1 MTPHSPCIRL
11 DTNYFRNFF
20 VAPSAPPSNIRV
32 TAFHSQSLLV
42 SWLDV
47 PTEHRNG
54 IIRGYRLT
62 YTNVSN
68 RTGPV
73 ITERAYSVVLTQLS
87 KATEYRILLWAFNSA
102 GDGVSGSVVAK
113 TGEDGRFKNHHP
125 PPPPAKIILL
135 LIKSWRSIFTHTHI
149 YIYIYMYIYLCVC
162 AIPITYWYRNETQ
175 PVMHLFVLSTK
186 STAFKNSS
194 KKPHESYRNSNF
206 LGTSPSR
213 IHTRSSCRLPS
224 NLSSCFYWRPARVF
238 RASDEHRRWEWENFN
253 DTSRSGTT
261 CSV

>member
-1 MTPHSPCIRL
+1 MTPHSPCSRL

-62 YTNVSN
+62 YANVSN

-73 ITERAYSVVLTQLS
+73 ITERAYSVVLTQLR

-113 TGEDGRFKNHHP
+113 TGEDGGFKNHHHP
-125 PPPPAKIILL
+125 PNQNNFSSYKEL
-135 LIKSWRSIFTHTHI
+135 KEYFHTHTHTHTHI
-149 YIYIYMYIYLCVC
+149 YIYIYIYL
-162 AIPITYWYRNETQ
+162 
-175 PVMHLFVLSTK
+175 
-186 STAFKNSS
+186 
-194 KKPHESYRNSNF
+194 
-206 LGTSPSR
+206 
-213 IHTRSSCRLPS
+213 
-224 NLSSCFYWRPARVF
+224 
-238 RASDEHRRWEWENFN
+238 
-253 DTSRSGTT
+253 
-261 CSV
+261 

>member
-1 MTPHSPCIRL
+1 MTPHSACSRL

-113 TGEDGRFKNHHP
+113 TGEDGGFKNHHP
-125 PPPPAKIILL
+125 PPPNQNNFSSYKEL
-135 LIKSWRSIFTHTHI
+135 KEYFHTD
-149 YIYIYMYIYLCVC
+149 IYMYIYLCVC
-162 AIPITYWYRNETQ
+162 AVPITYWYRNET
-175 PVMHLFVLSTK
+175 
-186 STAFKNSS
+186 
-194 KKPHESYRNSNF
+194 
-206 LGTSPSR
+206 
-213 IHTRSSCRLPS
+213 
-224 NLSSCFYWRPARVF
+224 
-238 RASDEHRRWEWENFN
+238 
-253 DTSRSGTT
+253 
-261 CSV
+261 

>member
-1 MTPHSPCIRL
+1 MNCAIPVHCFTNWANKPTGSWSQRLWSVGLTVFLILKWSTVDIITIMVLLFHLLFFAFNRILCSCHSNIKIYIFFPSCNILNLLAEWAFPNISLADRSDTRSCMCAINNSKRVDRFKNLKVSAHLLSNFQLITPHAPCSRL

-73 ITERAYSVVLTQLS
+73 ITERAYSVVLTQLR

-113 TGEDGRFKNHHP
+113 TGEDGGFKNHHP
-125 PPPPAKIILL
+125 P
-135 LIKSWRSIFTHTHI
+135 
-149 YIYIYMYIYLCVC
+149 
-162 AIPITYWYRNETQ
+162 Q
-175 PVMHLFVLSTK
+175 PK
-186 STAFKNSS
+186 
-194 KKPHESYRNSNF
+194 
-206 LGTSPSR
+206 
-213 IHTRSSCRLPS
+213 
-224 NLSSCFYWRPARVF
+224 
-238 RASDEHRRWEWENFN
+238 
-253 DTSRSGTT
+253 
-261 CSV
+261 

>member
-1 MTPHSPCIRL
+1 MKVSAHLLSNFQLITPHSPCSRL

-113 TGEDGRFKNHHP
+113 TGEDGGFKNHHP
-125 PPPPAKIILL
+125 PPP
-135 LIKSWRSIFTHTHI
+135 
-149 YIYIYMYIYLCVC
+149 
-162 AIPITYWYRNETQ
+162 Q
-175 PVMHLFVLSTK
+175 PK
-186 STAFKNSS
+186 
-194 KKPHESYRNSNF
+194 
-206 LGTSPSR
+206 
-213 IHTRSSCRLPS
+213 
-224 NLSSCFYWRPARVF
+224 
-238 RASDEHRRWEWENFN
+238 
-253 DTSRSGTT
+253 
-261 CSV
+261 

>member
-1 MTPHSPCIRL
+1 MKVFAHLLSNFQLITPHSPCSRL

-20 VAPSAPPSNIRV
+20 VAPSVPPSNIRV

-73 ITERAYSVVLTQLS
+73 ITERAYSVVLTQLR

-113 TGEDGRFKNHHP
+113 TGEDGGFKNHHHP
-125 PPPPAKIILL
+125 PPTKIIFL
-135 LIKSWRSIFTHTHI
+135 LIKS
-149 YIYIYMYIYLCVC
+149 
-162 AIPITYWYRNETQ
+162 
-175 PVMHLFVLSTK
+175 
-186 STAFKNSS
+186 
-194 KKPHESYRNSNF
+194 
-206 LGTSPSR
+206 
-213 IHTRSSCRLPS
+213 
-224 NLSSCFYWRPARVF
+224 
-238 RASDEHRRWEWENFN
+238 
-253 DTSRSGTT
+253 
-261 CSV
+261 